1 MKLGVTVLP
10 VLCQT
15 VINWLEEWA
24 PPLLAEE
31 GDHIGLQVG
40 SRDTEITK
48 VLVAL
53 EVTPEVIAEAIT
65 ERAQLIVSHHP
76 LIRDPLASLDY
87 DNWPASQVVRLVENR
102 IHVYAAHTNLDAAAG
117 GVNDLLAERLGLT
130 GVRVMRPS
138 LQETLYKLVV
148 FVPRGH
154 EDEVRQAI
162 CGAGA
167 GRAPGTGRSG
177 DERGNYDE
185 CTFQCSGTGAFRPLP
200 GADPFLGQ
208 VGELER
214 TDESRMETVVPE
226 SKIEA
231 VIGAML
237 AAHPYEEAAY
247 DLYRLRDRESSASGL
262 GRVGLL
268 PAPVTLRAFAEQA
281 RDALGLQALRLAG
294 DPGRRVSRVAL
305 CGGSGMALLHR
316 ALKAGADVYVTG
328 DVRHHDALNALARG
342 IAVVD
347 AGHHATEK
355 AIVPA
360 MAAYLTRKAAA
371 AEKHLTVLASGV
383 NTDPLLF
390 LPAAAN
396 PGGRKPESVRKQEI
410 GKDGSTAGSKEAGSG
425 AGYPAAPESAAG
437 EASGAAGKLLIHI
450 DGASRGNPGHAGAG
464 VAIADE
470 LGGAVMER
478 KAYLGRTTNNVAEY
492 QALILALREAL
503 DLGAARVAIN
513 TDSELLARQ
522 WSGEYRV
529 KNPGLIPL
537 MQQARR
543 LAGRLQSCTVAHVPR
558 ERNKRADALANR
570 AIDEHIKSSG
580 APSASPTEK

>member
-1 MKLGVTVLP
+1 VP

-15 VINWLEEWA
+15 VIDWLEEWA
-24 PPLLAEE
+24 PPMLAED

-40 SRDTEITK
+40 SRETEITK
-48 VLVAL
+48 ALVTL
-53 EVTPEVIAEAIT
+53 DVTPEVIAEAVT
-65 ERAQLIVSHHP
+65 EGAQLIVSHHP
-76 LIRDPLASLDY
+76 LIRDSLPSLDY
-87 DNWPASQVVRLVENR
+87 DSWPAALVVRLVENG

-130 GVRVMRPS
+130 GVRVMRPA
-138 LQETLYKLVV
+138 LQETLCKLVV

-162 CGAGA
+162 CRAGA
-167 GRAPGTGRSG
+167 GRVPSTGCSG
-177 DERGNYDE
+177 DGRCNYDE
-185 CTFQCSGTGAFRPLP
+185 CTFQCDGTGTFRPLP

-214 TDESRMETVVPE
+214 ADESRLETVVPE
-226 SKIEA
+226 SKLEA
-231 VIGAML
+231 VIAAML

-247 DLYRLRDRESSASGL
+247 DLYRLRDRASSASGL

-268 PAPVTLRAFAEQA
+268 PEPLTLRAFAEQV

-294 DPGRRVSRVAL
+294 DPGRQVSRVAL
-305 CGGSGMALLHR
+305 CGGSAMALLNR

-342 IAVVD
+342 IAVID

-360 MAAYLTRKAAA
+360 IAAYLTQKAAA
-371 AEKHLTVLASGV
+371 AGKPLSVLVSGV
-383 NTDPLLF
+383 NTDPLSF
-390 LPAAAN
+390 LAAAAD
-396 PGGRKPESVRKQEI
+396 PGRQKQETGKDVSKDI
-410 GKDGSTAGSKEAGSG
+410 GKDTGKDGSGAGSRGAEPGGRVPTAGSGKAGDI
-425 AGYPAAPESAAG
+425 P
-437 EASGAAGKLLIHI
+437 AAGKFLIHI

-464 VAIADE
+464 VAIMDE
-470 LGGAVMER
+470 RGMTVAER
-478 KAYLGRTTNNVAEY
+478 KAYLGQVTNNVAEY
-492 QALILALREAL
+492 QALILALREAVS
-503 DLGAARVAIN
+503 LGAVRVEIN

-522 WSGEYRV
+522 WNGEYRIQ
-529 KNPGLIPL
+529 NQGLIPL

-543 LAGRLQSCTVAHVPR
+543 LAGQLQSCTVAHVPR
-558 ERNKRADALANR
+558 ERNKRADALANQ
-570 AIDEHIKSSG
+570 AIDEHMKKPVS
-580 APSASPTEK
+580 TQR